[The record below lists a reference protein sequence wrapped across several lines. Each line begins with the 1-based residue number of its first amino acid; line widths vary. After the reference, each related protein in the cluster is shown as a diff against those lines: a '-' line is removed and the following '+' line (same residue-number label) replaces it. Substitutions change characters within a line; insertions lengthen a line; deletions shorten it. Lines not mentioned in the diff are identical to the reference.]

1 MPDASDTFAGFRA
14 TRHFAS
20 LDGLRCLSIIPV
32 VWHHSNPVLPAGVLG
47 KGTFGVDLFFA
58 ISGFLI
64 TTLLLREKSSR
75 GQVSLRAFYMR
86 RSLRIFPVYYAVLGL
101 FCLHAW
107 LIAPDGPQRDHFFQS
122 LIYHATYTTNWLVDF
137 SVAHPVTF
145 AFAWSLACEE
155 QFYLTWPWAIRL
167 TKKAWIPALI
177 VGGALLVD
185 QAAERVWLSA
195 LLPPGSLRLHIVYS
209 LATPICLGCLAALAL
224 HHRNWFLVVER
235 ILGWRLSAPAVLLL
249 LGYVVSRNDLSN
261 FTVHVVLALLVVA
274 CCIRPD
280 HGLAW
285 LLNQPAL
292 AHVGKV
298 SYGIYLLHVMVIGMW
313 RRVVPQPDER
323 VLWVFGLALLGSVA
337 VATLSHR
344 YFEAPFL
351 RLKDRFRPRTKASTD
366 PPPMTHSPAGSALVP
381 AGQHSNS

>member
-1 MPDASDTFAGFRA
+1 
-14 TRHFAS
+14 
-20 LDGLRCLSIIPV
+20 
-32 VWHHSNPVLPAGVLG
+32 
-47 KGTFGVDLFFA
+47 
-58 ISGFLI
+58 
-64 TTLLLREKSSR
+64 LLLRERSAR
-75 GQVSLRAFYMR
+75 GQVSLRGFYMR
-86 RSLRIFPVYYAVLGL
+86 RSLRIFPVYYAGLGL

-107 LIAPDGPQRDHFFQS
+107 LIAPDGPQRDHFFDS

-167 TKKAWIPALI
+167 TKKAWLPALI
-177 VGGALLVD
+177 VGFALLVD

-195 LLPPGSLRLHIVYS
+195 ILPPGSLRLHIVYS

-224 HHRNWFLVVER
+224 HHRAWFRVVEGV
-235 ILGWRLSAPAVLLL
+235 LGWRLSAPAVLLL

-285 LLNQPAL
+285 LLNRRAL
-292 AHVGKV
+292 AHVGQV

-313 RRVVPQPDER
+313 RCVLPQPDTH
-323 VLWVFGLALLGSVA
+323 VLLVFGLALLGSIG
-337 VATLSHR
+337 VATVSHR
-344 YFEAPFL
+344 YFETPFL
-351 RLKDRFRPRTKASTD
+351 KLKDRFRPRSAVSGDRQTVRSTSVEG
-366 PPPMTHSPAGSALVP
+366 TLVP
-381 AGQHSNS
+381 LGQHSHG